1 MHALFKFGLP
11 NRKKPVQLFYYTD
24 KDKDSDFLFLF
35 CGAYLEDGNERAN
48 VYGGGSERIDSA
60 PGVFNPMRYP
70 WTRNPLS
77 PWTLF
82 GKFSLN

>member
-1 MHALFKFGLP
+1 MPYLSSAYQTEKRQSSYSTIPIRTRIQIFF
-11 NRKKPVQLFYYTD
+11 
-24 KDKDSDFLFLF
+24 FLF